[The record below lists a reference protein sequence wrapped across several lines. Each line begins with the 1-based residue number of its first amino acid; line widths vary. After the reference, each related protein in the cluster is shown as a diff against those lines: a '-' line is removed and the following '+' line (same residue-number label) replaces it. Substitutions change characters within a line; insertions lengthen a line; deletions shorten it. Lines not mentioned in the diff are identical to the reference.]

1 MCVKQVPETTE
12 VKIDPKTGT
21 LMREG
26 VPAIINPFD
35 LHAIEEGLRIKEKV
49 GGKVTV
55 ISMGPPQAE
64 EAVRDALAM
73 GCDEGVLLTDKAFAG
88 ADTLA
93 TSYTLACGIRKIGR
107 FDLVI
112 CGMKTTDGDT
122 GQVGPGLAQ
131 ELGIPHV
138 AYVNRINEIADDYL
152 VVEKLVEDGLE
163 VIKCPLPCL
172 ITVLKG
178 INEPRLPSLKTKL
191 MARKAEVKKWGA
203 GDLEGERSRYGLDG
217 SPTQVIKVFTPE
229 PPSKGERIEG
239 PPRIQAET
247 LYMKLKELKVI

>member
-1 MCVKQVPETTE
+1 MKQVPETTE

-26 VPAIINPFD
+26 VPAVINPFD
-35 LHAIEEGLRIKEKV
+35 LHAVEEGLRIREKV

-73 GCDEGVLLTDKAFAG
+73 GCDEGILLTDKAFAG

-107 FDLVI
+107 FDLII

-138 AYVNRINEIADDYL
+138 AYVNRIREIAENYL
-152 VVEKLVEDGLE
+152 VVEKLVEDGVE

-172 ITVLKG
+172 LTVLKG

-191 MARKAEVKKWGA
+191 RARKMEVKRWGVEDLD
-203 GDLEGERSRYGLDG
+203 GDPARYGLDG
-217 SPTQVIKVFTPE
+217 SPTQVVKVFTPE
-229 PPSKGERIEG
+229 PPSKGEMIEG
-239 PPRIQAET
+239 PPRVQAET
-247 LYMKLKELKVI
+247 LYVKLRELKVI